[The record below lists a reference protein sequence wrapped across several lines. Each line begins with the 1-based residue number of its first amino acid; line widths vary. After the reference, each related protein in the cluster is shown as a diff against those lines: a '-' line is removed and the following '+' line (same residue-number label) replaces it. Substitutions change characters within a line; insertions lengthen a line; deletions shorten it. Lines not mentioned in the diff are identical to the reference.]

1 MSKIEKVVDEVFDW
15 ISLVIIEIV
24 TSFIA
29 IILFIIG
36 FVIIK
41 NHTFIGIICILTGI
55 LFIIIFI
62 KAVKIYV
69 RGKNG
74 K

>member
-1 MSKIEKVVDEVFDW
+1 MSKIEIVDEVFDW
-15 ISLVIIEIV
+15 ISLLIIELI

-29 IILFIIG
+29 VILFIIG

-41 NHTFIGIICILTGI
+41 NHTFIGIVCILVGI
-55 LFIIIFI
+55 LFIVILI